1 MEGQIKE
8 NQSLVAE
15 TLQKWK
21 EQEEEMKKEK
31 RQNDAIQESY
41 NLMLQKFQK
50 LEAKSLHFAQIEL
63 QNQEITRENIR
74 LKEEN
79 EQMRKEKSSLEL
91 KYQELKK
98 LRKK

>member
-1 MEGQIKE
+1 
-8 NQSLVAE
+8 
-15 TLQKWK
+15 
-21 EQEEEMKKEK
+21 
-31 RQNDAIQESY
+31 
-41 NLMLQKFQK
+41 MLQKFQK
-50 LEAKSLHFAQIEL
+50 LETKSSHFAQIEL

>member
-1 MEGQIKE
+1 
-8 NQSLVAE
+8 
-15 TLQKWK
+15 
-21 EQEEEMKKEK
+21 MKKEK
-31 RQNDAIQESY
+31 RQNEVTQESY

-50 LEAKSLHFAQIEL
+50 LEAKSSHFAQIEL